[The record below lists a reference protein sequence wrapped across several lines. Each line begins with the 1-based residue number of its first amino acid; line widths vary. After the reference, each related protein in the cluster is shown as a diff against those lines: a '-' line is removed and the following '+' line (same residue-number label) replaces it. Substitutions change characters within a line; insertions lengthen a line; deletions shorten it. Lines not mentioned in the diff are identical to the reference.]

1 MDRLSSA
8 LARAR
13 ASGRAAFIPFLSAGA
28 PSLAA
33 TRLFLEALEESAD
46 IVELG
51 VPFSDPVADGPVIQ
65 EASEKALKAGVT
77 LDRILD
83 LVTQL
88 KTRGR
93 YRPEILLFSYLN
105 PVLAMGYARFA
116 ERAVRAGAAGA
127 LLVDLPPE
135 EAGEYLAA
143 ARAEGLG
150 TVFLASPTTSQ
161 ERLRLIGKRSTG
173 FVYYVSRLG
182 VTGARASLPS
192 ELGARLRRVRSI
204 VRKPLA
210 VGFGI
215 STPEQAAQAARHA
228 EGVVVGSALVRLSL
242 EHPPKEAARRIGALA
257 RAMKGVLCLF

>member
-1 MDRLSSA
+1 MDKLSSA
-8 LARAR
+8 MARAR
-13 ASGRAAFIPFLSAGA
+13 ALGRAAFIPFLSAGA
-28 PSLAA
+28 PSLSA

-65 EASEKALKAGVT
+65 EASERALKAGAT

-83 LVTQL
+83 LVAGL
-88 KTRGR
+88 KAKGR

-105 PVLAMGYARFA
+105 PVLAMGFSTFAR
-116 ERAVRAGAAGA
+116 RAARAGAAGA

-135 EAGEYLAA
+135 EAGDYLAA
-143 ARAEGLG
+143 ARASGLG
-150 TVFLASPTTSQ
+150 TVFLASPTTTP

-182 VTGARASLPS
+182 VTGARASLPAG
-192 ELGARLRRVRSI
+192 LGTRLRRVRGLAG
-204 VRKPLA
+204 KPLA

-228 EGVVVGSALVRLSL
+228 DGVVVGSALVSLSL
-242 EHPPKEAARRIGALA
+242 EHPPKEAARRIGTLA
-257 RAMKGVLCLF
+257 RAMKEAMC